1 MSALL
6 QQLNQLFASGRYS
19 DILRI
24 AQVNSVA
31 PGTSPEA
38 AKLVAAA
45 YFCTGE
51 HSNAFNLLT
60 ELESTFGHA
69 ADFLSLFAA
78 TCRRV
83 GELEKAEELFQRAL
97 KISPN
102 SPEVRNN
109 YANLLID
116 LSRYNEASKILDAVL
131 EDHPSYSD
139 AIANKN
145 RLVAAISHSQQSQ
158 LSSSSDNPF
167 SLSDPLLLSFADDEV
182 SYSNKRYF
190 PKRSLGPNLVNFP
203 SKADSSPNA
212 ALAEKYELAEKAIAS
227 GNSQTALQLCS
238 SILNDSSQD
247 PRVFDLLSDAYLNLN
262 QLLQAEVCLLHAVA
276 IGGPSMKRYL
286 NLSSF
291 SMIQQNFLLAE
302 FYLTQAA
309 SIDPSSE
316 QLARI
321 REMLTK
327 KRLGSKPYSYRKV
340 WPHQEAKKAS

>member
-1 MSALL
+1 MSDLV

-24 AQVNSVA
+24 SQDNSVT

-38 AKLVAAA
+38 AKVVAAA

-51 HSNAFNLLT
+51 HSNAFNLLV

-83 GELEKAEELFQRAL
+83 GELKKAEELFQRAL
-97 KISPN
+97 KISPD
-102 SPEVRNN
+102 SPEIRNN
-109 YANLLID
+109 YSNLLID
-116 LSRYNEASKILDAVL
+116 LNRYDEASNILDSVL
-131 EDHPSYSD
+131 KEHPSYSD
-139 AIANKN
+139 ALKNKN
-145 RLVAAISHSQQSQ
+145 RLVAAISNAQKSQST
-158 LSSSSDNPF
+158 SSMDQPF
-167 SLSDPLLLSFADDEV
+167 NLGDPLMLSFADDEI

-190 PKRSLGPNLVNFP
+190 PKRTLGTPAINFP
-203 SKADSSPNA
+203 SITDSSLNA
-212 ALAEKYELAEKAIAS
+212 AITERFKLAEQAISS
-227 GNSQTALQLCS
+227 GNPDTALQLCS
-238 SILNDSSQD
+238 SILNESSQD

-262 QLLQAEVCLLHAVA
+262 QVLLAEVCLLHAVA

-286 NLSSF
+286 NLTSF
-291 SMIQQNFLLAE
+291 SMIKKNFLLAE

-316 QLARI
+316 QLVRI
-321 REMLTK
+321 REMLSK
-327 KRLGSKPYSYRKV
+327 KRVGSKPYSYNKD
-340 WPHQEAKKAS
+340 WPKQETKKAS

>member
-6 QQLNQLFASGRYS
+6 QQLNQLFVSGRYS

-24 AQVNSVA
+24 AQDNSVT

-51 HSNAFNLLT
+51 HSNAFNLLV

-83 GELEKAEELFQRAL
+83 GELNKAEELFKRAL
-97 KISPN
+97 KISPD

-116 LSRYNEASKILDAVL
+116 LSRYDEASEILDSVL
-131 EDHPSYSD
+131 KENPSYSD
-139 AIANKN
+139 ALANKN
-145 RLVAAISHSQQSQ
+145 RLVAVISHSQKSQSNT
-158 LSSSSDNPF
+158 SYDEPF
-167 SLSDPLLLSFADDEV
+167 NLSDPLLLSFADDEV
-182 SYSNKRYF
+182 RYSDKRYF
-190 PKRSLGPNLVNFP
+190 PKRSFDNPSINFPAVSALLVN
-203 SKADSSPNA
+203 KDLADQF
-212 ALAEKYELAEKAIAS
+212 ELAEKAIS
-227 GNSQTALQLCS
+227 SHNPDMALKLCS
-238 SILNDSSQD
+238 SILNEGSQD

-262 QLLQAEVCLLHAVA
+262 QILQAEVCLLHAVA
-276 IGGPSMKRYL
+276 IGGPSMKRFL
-286 NLSSF
+286 NLTSF
-291 SMIQQNFLLAE
+291 SMIKKNFLLAE
-302 FYLTQAA
+302 YYLTQAA

-316 QLARI
+316 QLVHI
-321 REMLTK
+321 RQMLAK
-327 KRLGSKPYSYRKV
+327 QREGSKPYSYLVDWQR
-340 WPHQEAKKAS
+340 QEVKKAS